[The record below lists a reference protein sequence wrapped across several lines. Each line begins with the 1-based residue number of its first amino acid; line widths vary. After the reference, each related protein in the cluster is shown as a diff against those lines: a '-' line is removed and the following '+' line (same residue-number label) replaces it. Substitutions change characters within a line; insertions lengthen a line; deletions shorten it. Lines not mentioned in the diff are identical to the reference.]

1 MKISSNNN
9 NQPINQNQNQPDLN
23 SIMKDI
29 ENKTEAKLME
39 GYKTEKISLS
49 ALLTNPTSPTTPTQ
63 INKAKE
69 SMVFLESIMQEGAN
83 EFKKKTGR
91 NMTYSEMRE
100 MYG

>member
-1 MKISSNNN
+1 MKE
-9 NQPINQNQNQPDLN
+9 
-23 SIMKDI
+23 I

-39 GYKTEKISLS
+39 GYKTEKISFP
-49 ALLTNPTSPTTPTQ
+49 ALLTNPTSPTTPAQ

-69 SMVFLESIMQEGAN
+69 SMVFLESIMQEGAK
-83 EFKKKTGR
+83 EFKEKTGR